1 MDQHRRKFILQWA
14 DNAMILGQRLSEWC
28 GHGPVLEQDIAL
40 TNIALDLIGEAR
52 YLYQLLAKEEGGLVT
67 EDDYPFLRKE
77 QAFYNLLLVEQPNED
92 WAFTIVRQCIF
103 DHFHFHFLMEMKN
116 SADPALAAIAEKT
129 LKEARYH
136 LKYSSE
142 WLIRLGDG
150 TDESHKKM
158 QHALHNM
165 VKFVGE
171 AYDPVEADVA
181 MWQAGIGPDLTKLKD
196 KAISDLK
203 QVVAQST
210 LDWPNQQFDRT
221 GGKNGSHSEHLG
233 YILATMQYMQRSYPG
248 VEW

>member
-28 GHGPVLEQDIAL
+28 GHGPILEQDIAI

-52 YLYQLLAKEEGGLVT
+52 YLYQLLAKEEGGSVT

-77 QAFYNLLLVEQPNED
+77 QSFYNLLLVEQPNED

-103 DHFHFHFLMEMKN
+103 DHFHFHFLLEMKN

-150 TDESHKKM
+150 TDESHQKM
-158 QHALHNM
+158 QNALQTM
-165 VKFVGE
+165 VKLVGE
-171 AYDPVEADVA
+171 AYEPVEADLA
-181 MWQAGIGPDLTKLKD
+181 MLEAGIGPDLSKIKE
-196 KAISDLK
+196 KALSDLK
-203 QVVAQST
+203 QVVTQST
-210 LDWPNQQFDRT
+210 LVWPNQQFDRT

>member
-1 MDQHRRKFILQWA
+1 MDQHKRKFILQWA

-28 GHGPVLEQDIAL
+28 GHGPILEQDIAL

-52 YLYQLLAKEEGGLVT
+52 YLYQLLAKQEGGSSS

-77 QAFYNLLLVEQPNED
+77 QQFYNLLLVEQPNED

-103 DHFHFHFLMEMKN
+103 DHFHYYFLQEMK
-116 SADPALAAIAEKT
+116 SSSDADLAAIAEKT

-150 TDESHKKM
+150 TEESHNKM
-158 QHALHNM
+158 QHALQSLI
-165 VKFVGE
+165 KFAGE
-171 AYDPVEADVA
+171 AYLPVETDTI
-181 MWQAGIGPDLTKLKD
+181 MQQQGIAPDSTQLKERSMS
-196 KAISDLK
+196 ALK
-203 QVVAQST
+203 EVVARAT
-210 LDWPNQQFDRT
+210 LQWPELSFDRT
-221 GGKNGSHSEHLG
+221 GGKEGSHSEHMG
-233 YILATMQYMQRSYPG
+233 YLLATMQYMQRSYPG